1 MREQPNSGS
10 AGDDWTQ
17 AKVTDSINYSSLQ
30 CRPHWTSNPQEDPH
44 STINAM
50 MESVFEGKPTW
61 RVRDH
66 KRCVVVAQGFY
77 EWLAK
82 GKDKVPHFVK
92 RADGKL
98 MVFGEFRR
106 ALARFSDVADFVS
119 SLQLDFGIIA
129 SA

>member
-1 MREQPNSGS
+1 
-10 AGDDWTQ
+10 
-17 AKVTDSINYSSLQ
+17 
-30 CRPHWTSNPQEDPH
+30 
-44 STINAM
+44 

-77 EWLAK
+77 EWLTK

-98 MVFGEFRR
+98 MVFGEFLVLVAFRR
-106 ALARFSDVADFVS
+106 RV
-119 SLQLDFGIIA
+119 
-129 SA
+129 